1 MDNNFMNEYNL
12 NINMDV
18 EILNKYW
25 VSQKNTPDV
34 WFDVKLKTTLLT
46 QSDFIFSESSYF
58 HLKFGIK

>member
-34 WFDVKLKTTLLT
+34 WFDVKLKTTVLT
-46 QSDFIFSESSYF
+46 QYESTEDKREIFP
-58 HLKFGIK
+58 KNQ

>member
-25 VSQKNTPDV
+25 VSQKKKRPT
-34 WFDVKLKTTLLT
+34 FDLMLSWKLLYLHNL
-46 QSDFIFSESSYF
+46 ILYF
-58 HLKFGIK
+58 LNPHTST